1 MHSIYIHIAIVLGK
15 LSTPI
20 TPKLAYIHS
29 EVLWVH
35 IHPLI
40 TANCFLFF
48 HALAFSHAGRKKNT
62 YKVWPQQKTHEYETN
77 KLSFLL
83 IGKDLLT
90 RKQQTYSSKLWARQL
105 KYIGAMP
112 RYFRT
117 DKINWNC
124 LTINTNRL
132 RCRGPLSEI
141 VDTKEKKYFK
151 PSFQFSKQNCSCFS
165 FYLNPRKRF
174 CKKILKGA
182 NLILITPLCKTS
194 MRRQCRERMTTNR

>member
-1 MHSIYIHIAIVLGK
+1 MGSYPSFNYSKLLFVFSRPGVL
-15 LSTPI
+15 T
-20 TPKLAYIHS
+20 
-29 EVLWVH
+29 
-35 IHPLI
+35 
-40 TANCFLFF
+40 C
-48 HALAFSHAGRKKNT
+48 RKEKNNT
-62 YKVWPQQKTHEYETN
+62 YKVWPQQKTHEYEIN
-77 KLSFLL
+77 KFSFLL
-83 IGKDLLT
+83 IGKDLRT

-174 CKKILKGA
+174 REKILKDA
-182 NLILITPLCKTS
+182 NLILIMPLCKTS
-194 MRRQCRERMTTNR
+194 MRRQCRGRMTTNR